1 MKGNNDKKNEN
12 NIIENNGTINENKEE
27 LNEKEKNE
35 IKDILYLNDNENKD

>member
-12 NIIENNGTINENKEE
+12 IIIENNGTINENKEE